1 MKILTPGHRYVL
13 ANFENPELG
22 QTIQFIEK
30 APSTSAPDFG
40 KGLLVTVNDGTTNEE
55 VLKCLL
61 DRLEHLYDRFPS
73 DETAYAIDHLKQA
86 LYALQS
92 RTLDRMN
99 RGVEGKHLK

>member
-1 MKILTPGHRYVL
+1 MRTLTPGHRYIL

-30 APSTSAPDFG
+30 AQAPEG
-40 KGLLVTVNDGTTNEE
+40 PIGTLVTLNDGTTNEE

-92 RTLDRMN
+92 RTLDRMS